1 MNWKIENT
9 YKIYCI
15 NQTNIYSNERNHAK
29 NKKTEIMNKIRI
41 AITSNNRILAI
52 PYPSAKMGLLNLD
65 EEILRE
71 WFYNK
76 PRQLESFLNEN
87 PEMEEL
93 FPKAFAYWVI
103 CKAMGTEENQNSYG
117 LLKRK
122 MSEFSGRLFRAVR
135 SLAGRIADQIK
146 VFTGKT
152 TKKQKGRYTNRQ
164 KIHRNIN

>member
-1 MNWKIENT
+1 MN
-9 YKIYCI
+9 
-15 NQTNIYSNERNHAK
+15 R
-29 NKKTEIMNKIRI
+29 IRI

-52 PYPSAKMGLLNLD
+52 PYPSAKTKLLNLD
-65 EEILRE
+65 EEILKE

-76 PRQLESFLNEN
+76 PRQLESILNKN

-93 FPKAFAYWVI
+93 FPKGFAYWVI
-103 CKAMGTEENQNSYG
+103 CKTMGIAEDQNNYG

-146 VFTGKT
+146 TFVGKP
-152 TKKQKGRYTNRQ
+152 TKKSRYINRQ
-164 KIHRNIN
+164 KHHRNIH